1 MVAAMGGTK
10 QRTDQIFDMI
20 RNYEYYDER
29 TDNTENYLLDPQTLL
44 PYENRDEV
52 IRGVAEKLRGDSLAS
67 KGFLEN
73 IIGDERE
80 GTLVLAHDEW
90 VEAAI
95 AKADQVAKTMG
106 LGLKPM
112 RFEYAP
118 AEINAAATFAYLD
131 ERYYLDRFF
140 PMGWEDYF
148 ENYGVICKMKLSP
161 TVSAAR
167 YLPSHALKCE
177 SKDRNIHRFLMRL
190 GFQSWQLP
198 Q

>member
-1 MVAAMGGTK
+1 MANAVSVE
-10 QRTDQIFDMI
+10 QRTKQIFDMI

-29 TDNTENYLLDPQTLL
+29 KDNTENYLLEPDSLM
-44 PYENRDEV
+44 PYEKRDEV
-52 IRGVAEKLRGDSLAS
+52 IRGVADLLRGDSLAS
-67 KGFLEN
+67 KSFLEN

-95 AKADQVAKTMG
+95 AKADQVAKATG
-106 LGLKPM
+106 VGLKPM
-112 RFEYAP
+112 RFEYTP
-118 AEINAAATFAYLD
+118 DEINAAVTFAYLD

-161 TVSAAR
+161 SVSAAR

-177 SKDRNIHRFLMRL
+177 TKNRNIYRFLMRL

-198 Q
+198 

>member
-1 MVAAMGGTK
+1 MANAVSVEQRTK
-10 QRTDQIFDMI
+10 QIFEMI

-29 TDNTENYLLDPQTLL
+29 KDNTENYLLEPDSLM
-44 PYENRDEV
+44 PYEKRGEV
-52 IRGVAEKLRGDSLAS
+52 IRGVADLLRGDSLAS
-67 KGFLEN
+67 KSFLEN
-73 IIGDERE
+73 IIGDEHE

-95 AKADQVAKTMG
+95 AKADQVAKATG
-106 LGLKPM
+106 VGLKPM

-118 AEINAAATFAYLD
+118 DEINAAVTFAYLD

-161 TVSAAR
+161 SVSAAR

-177 SKDRNIHRFLMRL
+177 TKNRNIYRFLMRL

-198 Q
+198 

>member
-1 MVAAMGGTK
+1 MAASASVK
-10 QRTDQIFDMI
+10 QRIEQIFDMI

-29 TDNTENYLLDPQTLL
+29 KDNTENYLLNMETLM

-52 IRGVAEKLRGDSLAS
+52 IQGVAEKLRGDSLAS
-67 KGFLEN
+67 KSFLEN
-73 IIGDERE
+73 IIGDEHE

-95 AKADQVAKTMG
+95 AKADQVAKAMG
-106 LGLKPM
+106 VGWKPM
-112 RFEYAP
+112 RFEYEP

-131 ERYYLDRFF
+131 EKYYLDRFF

-161 TVSAAR
+161 SVSAAR

-177 SKDRNIHRFLMRL
+177 SKNRNIHRFLMRL

-198 Q
+198 